1 MIDWINQPIKALS
14 VELLNQA
21 QEHQSQLT
29 KPPGS
34 LGRMEEIAVL
44 LCALQ
49 DTLQPTLD
57 RVAIRVFAADH
68 GVVAEGVSAFPQAV
82 TVEMIR
88 NFASGGAAICVL
100 AEAQQV
106 DFAVVNMGTAEP
118 APEHDKIVQNSLGP
132 GTNNFCDQPAM
143 SSEQLEAALKAGSDI
158 AEQLHEQQCQLF
170 IGGEMGIG
178 NTTTAA
184 ALACALIGESPK
196 KLVGLGTGVDAAGL
210 QRKIEVVTRAL
221 KFHGADLEGPL
232 ASLRYVGGFEIA
244 ALTGA
249 YLRCAQLGIACLVDG
264 FICSVAALAAMQIN
278 QACQD
283 WLMYSHQ
290 SAERGHAR
298 VLEVLEAKPLLHLE
312 MRLGEGSGA
321 AVALPLLRLACEL
334 HNKMATFA
342 DAGISKG

>member
-1 MIDWINQPIKALS
+1 MTDWVNQPIKELS
-14 VELLNQA
+14 VERLNEA
-21 QEHQSQLT
+21 LKHQSQLT

-34 LGRMEEIAVL
+34 LGRMEELAVL

-49 DTLQPTLD
+49 DTSRPTLD
-57 RVAIRVFAADH
+57 RVSIRVFAADH
-68 GVVAEGVSAFPQAV
+68 GVVAEGVSAFPQEV
-82 TVEMIR
+82 TVEMMR
-88 NFASGGAAICVL
+88 NFANGGAAISVL
-100 AEAQQV
+100 AEAQQA
-106 DFAVVNMGTAEP
+106 DFAVVNMGTAVQ
-118 APEHDKIVQNSLGP
+118 APEHEKIIQKSLGS

-143 SSEQLEAALKAGSDI
+143 SGEQLVLALKAGADI
-158 AEQLHEQQCQLF
+158 AEQLHQQQCQLF

-184 ALACALIGESPK
+184 ALACALMSESPE
-196 KLVGLGTGVDAAGL
+196 KLVGLGTGVDAEGL
-210 QRKIEVVTRAL
+210 QRKIDVVARAL
-221 KFHGADLEGPL
+221 DFQKAALTEPL
-232 ASLRYVGGFEIA
+232 TSLQCLGGFEIA

-249 YLRCAQLGIACLVDG
+249 YLRCAQLGIPCLVDG

-278 QACQD
+278 QSCQD
-283 WLMYSHQ
+283 WLLFSHQ

-298 VLEVLEAKPLLHLE
+298 VLEVLEAEPLLKLD

-342 DAGISKG
+342 DAGVSKG